1 MDHALKDNV
10 LMRHDMV
17 VSARQIFYPLL
28 FMGVFTLVLPAYAG
42 DTAAGL
48 QAIAANTGLSQVGS
62 VNTAIGNVIGV
73 ALAFS
78 GILFFG
84 LSIYGGITW
93 MTAAGNQENVKKG
106 LKILLTAIAGLLVV
120 LSAYAITSFV
130 FENTGTTVTSASQ
143 TSP

>member
-1 MDHALKDNV
+1 MSAGTMYQWAIAMKKLFAQIATS
-10 LMRHDMV
+10 LAILAFGLFV
-17 VSARQIFYPLL
+17 VSP
-28 FMGVFTLVLPAYAG
+28 VHAG
-42 DTAAGL
+42 ETAAGL
-48 QAIAANTGLSQVGS
+48 QAIAGQTGLNEVGN

-84 LSIYGGITW
+84 LSLYGGITW

-130 FENTGTTVTSASQ
+130 FENTGTSVTSTAQSAS
-143 TSP
+143 

>member
-1 MDHALKDNV
+1 MGHSMKKLFAQIATSLAV
-10 LMRHDMV
+10 LMLGLFV
-17 VSARQIFYPLL
+17 VS
-28 FMGVFTLVLPAYAG
+28 PAHAG
-42 DTAAGL
+42 ETAAGL
-48 QAIAANTGLSQVGS
+48 QAVASQSGLTEVRS

-84 LSIYGGITW
+84 LSLYGGITW
-93 MTAAGNQENVKKG
+93 MTAAGNQENVRKG

-130 FENTGTTVTSASQ
+130 FENTGTSVTSTPQS
-143 TSP
+143 SP